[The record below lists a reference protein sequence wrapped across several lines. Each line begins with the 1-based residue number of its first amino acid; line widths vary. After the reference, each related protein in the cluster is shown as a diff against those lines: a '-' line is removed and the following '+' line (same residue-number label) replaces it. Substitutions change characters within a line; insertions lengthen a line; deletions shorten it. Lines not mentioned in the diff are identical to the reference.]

1 MNGLLPCILSVPTV
15 SPLTIV
21 VLAIREDLL
30 AKLCIAPGPP
40 GGEEPIREI
49 VRTEIED
56 VVDEISVDA
65 MGNLI
70 ALKKGRESRK
80 VMAAAHMDEISFMIT
95 HVDNQGFARFTTLG
109 GFDPKTLTAQRVIV
123 HGREDVVGVMGSK
136 PIHLM
141 SAEERGKAPKLTDY
155 FIDFGM
161 SGEKVKALVRPGD
174 KATRERDFITIGDCF
189 STKSLDNRVSVYI
202 LIETLRNMQTP
213 AYDFYAAFTVQEEIG
228 LRGAQ
233 TAAHHIGP
241 DFGFGLDTTIAN
253 DLPSAQEHERVT
265 ELGKGTAIKM
275 MDSSVVADSR
285 MIRFMEEVAERHA
298 IPFQR
303 EILIGGGTDT
313 GALQRAGEGAVVG
326 CVSIPTRH
334 IHSVVE
340 MCHRDDIQG
349 SIDLLTRCVE
359 EMDRFNGNWSLN
371 NG

>member
-1 MNGLLPCILSVPTV
+1 MS
-15 SPLTIV
+15 
-21 VLAIREDLL
+21 IRTDLL
-30 AKLCIAPGPP
+30 AKLCTTAGPP
-40 GGEEPIREI
+40 GSEAPIRQI
-49 VRTEIED
+49 VRAEIEHF
-56 VVDEISVDA
+56 VDEISVDA

-70 ALKKGRESRK
+70 AVKKGRTDRR

-95 HVDNQGFARFTTLG
+95 HVDKHGFARFTTLG

-141 SAEERGKAPKLTDY
+141 TAEERGKAPKLSDY

-161 SGEKVKALVRPGD
+161 PGERVQELVRPGD
-174 KATRERDFITIGDCF
+174 KATRERDFVQIGDCV
-189 STKSLDNRVSVYI
+189 STKSLDNRISVYI
-202 LIETLRNMQTP
+202 LIETLRKLETP
-213 AYDFYAAFTVQEEIG
+213 AHDFYAVFTVQEEVG

-233 TAAHHIGP
+233 TAAHHIRP

-253 DLPSAQEHERVT
+253 DLPSAQDHEKVT

-275 MDSSVVADSR
+275 MDSSVIADSR
-285 MIRFMEEVAERHA
+285 MIRYMEGVAERHH

-313 GALQRAGEGAVVG
+313 GALQRAGDGAIVG

-340 MCHRDDIQG
+340 MCHRDDVQG
-349 SIDLLTRCVE
+349 SVELLTQCVTE
-359 EMDRFNGNWSLN
+359 LDQFDATW
-371 NG
+371 